1 VRKDTAVLRTPVKMV
16 AAALAAGAVL
26 TACGSSAQV
35 KLGAA
40 TLTSNGRISAA
51 TLSSHVANLNKYYE
65 KYKGQIQLQ
74 YPVSQMPQEV
84 LSWLIRFKVGD
95 QMAARNGITVTPGQQ
110 QAELQAINESA
121 KSSTTTGAPVP
132 LTALAVENGLPPDM
146 LGDLARYQAIQT
158 MLVNRLDGGKDP
170 GTQSGRQAITNE
182 FNGYQCRAAKSL
194 NIRVSPQYGQLDYTQ
209 ISVVPLPSKLAA
221 DPGPTPSPSPS
232 SSVQLTPHC

>member
-1 VRKDTAVLRTPVKMV
+1 VRKDTVVLRTPVKMV

-26 TACGSSAQV
+26 TACGSGQV

-40 TLTSNGRISAA
+40 TLMTNDRISAS
-51 TLSSHVANLNKYYE
+51 TLSAHVANLNKWYE
-65 KYKGQIQLQ
+65 KYKGQIQLR
-74 YPVSQMPQEV
+74 YTVSQMPQEV

-95 QMAARNGITVTPGQQ
+95 QMAVRNGITVTPGQQ
-110 QAELQAINESA
+110 QAELKAINDSA

-132 LTALAVENGLPPDM
+132 LKALAVENGLPPDM

-158 MLVNRLDGGKDP
+158 MLVSRLDGGKDP
-170 GTQSGRQAITNE
+170 GTPSGRQAIANE

-194 NIRVSPQYGQLDYTQ
+194 DIRVSPQFGQLDYTQ
-209 ISVVPLPSKLAA
+209 ISVVPLPSTLAA

-232 SSVQLTPHC
+232 STVQLTPHC